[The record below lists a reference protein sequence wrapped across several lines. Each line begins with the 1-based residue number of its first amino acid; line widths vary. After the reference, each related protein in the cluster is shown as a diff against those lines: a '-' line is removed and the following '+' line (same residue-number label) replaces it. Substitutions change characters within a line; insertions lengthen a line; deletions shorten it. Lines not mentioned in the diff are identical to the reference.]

1 MSIFGTLKK
10 YAGSWTVKSSVEL
23 SKELGELAAHVES
36 IEVVPSEYGMSCKF
50 NFDEGYSQYIPVS
63 TECKLLEIGE
73 CPAIENLK
81 VLTLGRPGDADIY
94 RIDVK

>member
-23 SKELGELAAHVES
+23 SKELGELASEVES

-50 NFDEGYSQYIPVS
+50 NFKEGYSQYIPVS
-63 TECKLLEIGE
+63 TECNSLEIGE
-73 CPAIENLK
+73 HPDIKDLK